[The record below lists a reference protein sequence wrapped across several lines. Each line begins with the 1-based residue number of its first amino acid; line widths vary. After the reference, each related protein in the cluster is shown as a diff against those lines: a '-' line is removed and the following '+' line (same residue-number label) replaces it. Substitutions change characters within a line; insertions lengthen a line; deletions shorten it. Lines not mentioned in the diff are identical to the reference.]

1 MAMNQPPCGDTRSRP
16 GDRRG
21 GRTGG
26 TWGLAAG
33 FACALLLPLSGHATP
48 IPLQKLVLTGLS
60 IHIDSPALGS
70 GDFPVASALPLDFN
84 LGVFQDP
91 ILHLGGGPTD
101 VRVFSSAISG
111 FPAPS
116 ASADAATGTLAVDFR
131 ALRVATTVNSPF
143 GPLFFSGPL
152 VPLTTP
158 PTADQYDPVTQAFSL
173 TWDRSV
179 PAVLGIPVGATMRV
193 VMNGTAVPV
202 HSVPD
207 PSVPALLL
215 VGALAGWGAWRR
227 RYRLRG
233 PASRV

>member
-1 MAMNQPPCGDTRSRP
+1 V
-16 GDRRG
+16 
-21 GRTGG
+21 
-26 TWGLAAG
+26 
-33 FACALLLPLSGHATP
+33 CALLLPLSGHATP

-70 GDFPVASALPLDFN
+70 GDFPVASTLPLDFN

-91 ILHLGGGPTD
+91 ILYLGSGPSD
-101 VRVFSSAISG
+101 VRVFSSAASG
-111 FPAPS
+111 APAPS

-131 ALRVATTVNSPF
+131 SLRVATTIDSPF

-158 PTADQYDPVTQAFSL
+158 PTADLYDPVTQAFSL

-179 PAVLGIPVGATMRV
+179 PAVLGIPVGATMHV

-202 HSVPD
+202 SSVPD

-215 VGALAGWGAWRR
+215 VGALAGWGARR
-227 RYRLRG
+227 RYRLRA
-233 PASRV
+233 PASRA